1 MVLADLLTRYNLPI
15 PRYTSYPTVPV
26 WQDWEEP
33 ADCVS
38 GQTADLPQLH
48 WLEQLH
54 SSFREFNRPD
64 GISLYIHLPYCTQL
78 CTYCGCNK
86 KITTNHLLEAPYV
99 DAVLKE
105 WSMYLRHWGEK
116 PLIREIHLGGGTPT
130 FFSAKQLAR
139 LIEGIMAG
147 ADLHAD
153 YQFSIEGHPNYT
165 SREQLNTLNA
175 LGFRRISYGVQ
186 DLDPEVQR
194 IINRIQP
201 FENLEETTLWARE
214 EGFESVNFDLIY
226 GLPKQNAS
234 SMARTLEQVLTLR
247 PERIAFYSY
256 AHIPWKSKAQR
267 LYDENDLPSPEEKM
281 ALYLLGRDAFLAA
294 GYVDIGMDHFA
305 LAHDELAIAAS
316 ENRLH
321 RNFMGYTTTSNKLL
335 VGLGVSSISDAYRAY
350 GQNTRELASYLRKV
364 NNDQWPVNK
373 GYFLNE
379 TEIRDRE
386 RIIEM
391 ACKGSTLLEADYQF
405 STAAQPWLH
414 QLQEDGLLLKKGQ
427 MVEATPNGRLFTRNL
442 CALFDRHLV
451 LDTAVNRFSKAI

>member
-1 MVLADLLTRYNLPI
+1 MALADLLTRYNLPI

-26 WQDWEEP
+26 WQDWDE
-33 ADCVS
+33 DMKLVS
-38 GQTADLPQLH
+38 GQTADLPQLR
-48 WLEQLH
+48 WLEQLND
-54 SSFREFNRPD
+54 SFRQYNRPD

-105 WSMYLRHWGEK
+105 WSMYLQQWDSK

-139 LIEGIMAG
+139 LIQGILLES
-147 ADLHAD
+147 DLHAD

-165 SREQLNTLNA
+165 SLEQLKTLNS

-201 FENLEETTLWARE
+201 FENLVETTVWARA

-226 GLPKQNAS
+226 GLPKQNTS
-234 SMARTLEQVLTLR
+234 SMARTLEQLLTLR

-267 LYDENDLPSPEEKM
+267 LYDENDLPSPAEKM
-281 ALYLLGRDAFLAA
+281 ALYLMGREAFLAA

-305 LAHDELAIAAS
+305 LAHDELAIAAA

-335 VGLGVSSISDAYRAY
+335 IGLGVSSISDAYQAY

-379 TEIRDRE
+379 TEIRDRA

-391 ACKGSTLLEADYQF
+391 ACKGSTQLEDDYVF
-405 STAAQPWLH
+405 PEAAKPWLK
-414 QLQEDGLLLKKGQ
+414 QLQADGLLLKNGSCIAASEK
-427 MVEATPNGRLFTRNL
+427 GRLFTRNL
-442 CALFDRHLV
+442 CALFDRHLHM
-451 LDTAVNRFSKAI
+451 DANVNRYSKAI